1 MYVYFLLS
9 KKLETKQKFKY
20 HFYFWLAY
28 FLFEINAEFIYLHE
42 LFKQFSLGELLYFS
56 VISEFTFLLAEIPAF
71 YIILWIIDGK
81 VNFLQ
86 NKFQKIIAVLFAFVF
101 FVVLYRVLCHD
112 LVYPYYYNVPEDISR
127 FSRFGI
133 FNAVMNVIFS
143 VAIAL
148 GFEKFIEQNE
158 TKKQLA
164 EISKEKSNA
173 ELKFLKSQINPHFLF
188 NSLNNIYGLALKK
201 SDETPEVI
209 LQLSKIMRYNIYD
222 AAKER
227 VTIKEEVDNIKDF
240 IEIHKI
246 RHHQLQVDFE
256 EHIENPSQE
265 ISPLILIQFVEN
277 AFKYGVS
284 ESLGKSYIKI
294 FLELKY
300 NILHYQIEN
309 SKENTS
315 HSNSTLGLK
324 NIKRQ
329 LELLYPNHVLEI
341 NDHENKYQ
349 VHLKIDFNHEQKR

>member
-1 MYVYFLLS
+1 M
-9 KKLETKQKFKY
+9 EARQKFKY

-42 LFKQFSLGELLYFS
+42 IFKQFSLGKLLYYS
-56 VISEFTFLLAEIPAF
+56 VISEGTFLLAEIPAF
-71 YIILWIIDGK
+71 YIIIAIIDGK
-81 VNFLQ
+81 VSFLQ
-86 NKFQKIIAVLFAFVF
+86 TKFQKIIAVLLAFTF
-101 FVVLYRVLCHD
+101 FVILYRVLCHD
-112 LVYPYYYNVPEDISR
+112 LVYPYYYNIPEEITR

-133 FNAVMNVIFS
+133 FNAVMNVIFA
-143 VAIAL
+143 VAIAI
-148 GFEKFIEQNE
+148 GFEKFIQQNE

-201 SDETPEVI
+201 ADETPDVI

-222 AAKER
+222 AAKEK

-240 IEIHKI
+240 VEIHKI
-246 RHHQLQVDFE
+246 RHHQLEVDFE
-256 EHIENPSQE
+256 ENIENLSQE

-284 ESLGKSYIKI
+284 ESLGKSYIKL
-294 FLELKY
+294 FLELKNNVLLY
-300 NILHYQIEN
+300 KIEN
-309 SKENTS
+309 SKENNS
-315 HSNSTLGLK
+315 HSNSTKLGLK

-329 LELLYPNHVLEI
+329 LELLYPNHVLDI
-341 NDHENKYQ
+341 NDDGNKYQ
-349 VHLKIDFNHEQKR
+349 VTLKIDFNHEQKR

>member
-1 MYVYFLLS
+1 M
-9 KKLETKQKFKY
+9 ETKQKFRY
-20 HFYFWLAY
+20 HFYFWIAY

-42 LFKQFSLGELLYFS
+42 VFKQFSWGKLLYYS
-56 VISEFTFLLAEIPAF
+56 IISETTFLLAEIPAF
-71 YIILWIIDGK
+71 YIIIAIIDGK
-81 VNFLQ
+81 AHFLHT
-86 NKFQKIIAVLFAFVF
+86 KFQKFTAVLFAFIF

-112 LVYPYYYNVPEDISR
+112 LVYPYYYNIPEEVSR
-127 FSRFGI
+127 FSKFGI
-133 FNAVMNVIFS
+133 FNAVMNVIFA

-148 GFEKFIEQNE
+148 GFEKFIQQNE

-164 EISKEKSNA
+164 EISKEKSTA

-201 SDETPEVI
+201 ADETPEVI

-222 AAKER
+222 AAKEK

-256 EHIENPSQE
+256 ENIENSSQE

-284 ESLGKSYIKI
+284 ESLGKSYIII
-294 FLELKY
+294 FLELKN
-300 NILHYQIEN
+300 NILLYKIEN
-309 SKENTS
+309 SKENSS
-315 HSNSTLGLK
+315 HSNSTKLGLK

-329 LELLYPNHVLEI
+329 LELLYPNHILEI
-341 NDHENKYQ
+341 NDDENKYQ
-349 VHLKIDFNHEQKR
+349 VTLKIDFNREQKR